1 LTALHNK
8 YVTSCF
14 WKACK

>member
-14 WKACK
+14 WRD